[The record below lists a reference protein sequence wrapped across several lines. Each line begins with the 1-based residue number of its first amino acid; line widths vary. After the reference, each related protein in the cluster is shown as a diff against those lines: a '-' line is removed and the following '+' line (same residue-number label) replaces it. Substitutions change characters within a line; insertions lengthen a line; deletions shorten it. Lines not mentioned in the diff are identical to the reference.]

1 MVWCKLVVGSETL
14 LVGCIY
20 RPPYSKHDINEEINS
35 AIGKAKALVS
45 SGKYSDLLIAGDF
58 NYPKIRWDYL
68 HGFVFGRSLAG
79 LASAKFIET
88 LEENFLV
95 QHVMNPTFGASI
107 LDLVIS
113 HKINSIYSVQVGAP
127 VGSSDKNKLHQTL
140 SWNFMLKSEPI
151 NKSIVKFRYDK
162 GAYTA
167 MNKFIDCS
175 VCESRLWQT
184 STDVN
189 ELCLD
194 LAMLYNAAMNS
205 FVPKVVI
212 SAEKSATIKSP
223 DAFYSMKMNPKDKQ
237 KRVDFN
243 KVSRRVKFEVRKARL
258 NHEIKIIEGSKRR
271 PKCIFAFINDQTR
284 CRDKIK
290 PIKDSNGDLVMDKTV
305 ITNIL
310 NFKFQQAFSKDTGEP
325 LPELPNCSGP
335 AGSIRG
341 YQHRMSKQLTRIN
354 QREHFILNRVVDNWN
369 KLPPEVVK
377 ASSEN
382 LFKKMVDEIN
392 SSQQLEE

>member
-1 MVWCKLVVGSETL
+1 
-14 LVGCIY
+14 
-20 RPPYSKHDINEEINS
+20 
-35 AIGKAKALVS
+35 
-45 SGKYSDLLIAGDF
+45 
-58 NYPKIRWDYL
+58 
-68 HGFVFGRSLAG
+68 
-79 LASAKFIET
+79 
-88 LEENFLV
+88 
-95 QHVMNPTFGASI
+95 MNPTLGASI

-127 VGSSDKNKLHQTL
+127 VGSSDKNKLHHTL

-184 STDVN
+184 STDVD

-212 SAEKSATIKSP
+212 SSEKSATFKSP
-223 DAFYSMKMNPKDKQ
+223 RWFNKGMKMNPKDKQ

-271 PKCIFAFINDQTR
+271 PKCIFAYINDQTR

-290 PIKDSNGDLVMDKTV
+290 SIKDSNGDLVMDKMV

-310 NFKFQQAFSKDTGEP
+310 NFKFQQAF
-325 LPELPNCSGP
+325 
-335 AGSIRG
+335 
-341 YQHRMSKQLTRIN
+341 
-354 QREHFILNRVVDNWN
+354 
-369 KLPPEVVK
+369 
-377 ASSEN
+377 
-382 LFKKMVDEIN
+382 
-392 SSQQLEE
+392 